1 MSDVEAVTT
10 VTHEEFLNMARRSI
24 DEIKTLRAQV
34 QLLAPK
40 AQAFDCIAVIL
51 GGLVQPPSVMG
62 EDLAALLDRRVQYL
76 TRKEEPPKKEDQ
88 PKPAKA
94 S

>member
-10 VTHEEFLNMARRSI
+10 VTQEEFLNMARRSSE
-24 DEIKTLRAQV
+24 EIKALRAQV
-34 QLLAPK
+34 QFLTTK
-40 AQAFDCIAVIL
+40 AQAYDCIAVVL
-51 GGLVQPPSVMG
+51 GGLAQHQPPMG